1 MATKSAIKAAYIAAL
16 QATYAFY
23 TEGSRPLALAN
34 EAADSALSGK
44 MKLKGACWDV
54 ALKANGLHPSITLR
68 ELAELPE

>member
-23 TEGSRPLALAN
+23 TEDSRAN

-44 MKLKGACWDV
+44 MKLKGACWDA
-54 ALKANGLHPSITLR
+54 ALKANGLRPSITLR